1 MYFYLVHTKSLASH
15 LYRCMSQVRY
25 KSHCYYK
32 VGNRLL
38 KQRGSV
44 MKCQKLAS

>member
-15 LYRCMSQVRY
+15 LYRYMSQVRY
-25 KSHCYYK
+25 MSHCYYK

-38 KQRGSV
+38 KQRV
-44 MKCQKLAS
+44 VL